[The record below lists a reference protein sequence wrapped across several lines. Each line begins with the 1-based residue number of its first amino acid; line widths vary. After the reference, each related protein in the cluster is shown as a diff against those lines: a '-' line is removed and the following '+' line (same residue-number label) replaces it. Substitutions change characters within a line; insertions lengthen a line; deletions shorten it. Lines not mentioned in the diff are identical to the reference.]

1 MQIIKVIDY
10 GRGNLFSIQS
20 ALHHIGLE
28 AAFVS
33 LPEEILKPGPTILPG
48 VGAFGDAMDSL
59 KSLDIVEAIQQ
70 FSRIGDP
77 LLGICLGMQVFATKG
92 EEFGEHDG
100 LDVIKGTVVRL
111 PEDGGASSQTI
122 RVPNVGWRRLAM
134 AAPDSRVAQAIGGG
148 YFYFVHSYYLSAQNA
163 DDVLATLSINS
174 EDIAAVV
181 NRENVIGCQFHPERS
196 GQCGLDFLRA
206 VFST

>member
-1 MQIIKVIDY
+1 MQTIKVIDY

-20 ALHHIGLE
+20 ALRYIGLE
-28 AAFVS
+28 ASFVS
-33 LPEEILKPGPTILPG
+33 RPEEIVKPGATILPG

-59 KSLDIVEAIQQ
+59 KTLDLVEAIRE
-70 FSRIGDP
+70 FSRIGDS

-92 EEFGEHDG
+92 EEFGAHDG

-111 PEDGGASSQTI
+111 PEGDATLQTI
-122 RVPNVGWRRLAM
+122 RIPNVGWRRLSTAES
-134 AAPDSRVAQAIGGG
+134 DTEITQAIDAG

-174 EDIAAVV
+174 ADIAAVV
-181 NRENVIGCQFHPERS
+181 CRENIIGCQFHPERS
-196 GQCGLDFLRA
+196 GQCGLNFLRA
-206 VFST
+206 VFSA